1 MQACLRFTPMFGA
14 KPGEL
19 DDDDARALEA
29 HLATCPGCR
38 ARAADQ
44 VALASLLSEALI
56 AEANRRDFSSF
67 ADAVMER
74 VSRTRLPDEG

>member
-1 MQACLRFTPMFGA
+1 MQECLRFTLMVGA
-14 KPGEL
+14 RPGEL

-29 HLATCPGCR
+29 HMATCPGCR
-38 ARAADQ
+38 ARAAGQ
-44 VALASLLSEALI
+44 ETLATLLSEALI

-74 VSRTRLPDEG
+74 IHAP